1 MSTPCNNNG
10 VVSDYK
16 PGNWSVTGLKV
27 GFSYPFTHIF
37 SGVGVDIT
45 NDDFSIVVK
54 NSAGALIKTL
64 TVVDGLTIEDETHLS
79 ILIGAPITAAAGTY
93 SMTVIRTDDA
103 TGTTYPYAV
112 GSIKVSP

>member
-1 MSTPCNNNG
+1 MSSNCNNG
-10 VVSDYK
+10 VTSNYK
-16 PGNWSVTGLKV
+16 PGAWSITGLLV
-27 GFSYPFTHIF
+27 GFSYPFTHEF
-37 SGVGVDIT
+37 KGAGVDIT

-54 NSAGALIKTL
+54 LGASVIKTL
-64 TVVDGLTIEDETHLS
+64 TVGDGLTIEDETHLS
-79 ILIGAPITAAAGTY
+79 ILIGSPITAAAGTY